1 MRRSTDDRGQII
13 TLSVH
18 LRVHHDAREAARR
31 VGPSATA
38 DSFRD
43 PQAYTQ
49 RSVVTGTGGEHGGN
63 GGLLAHDSRCG
74 VVYLSTTHDTGQ
86 SVSEPVLATLG
97 HYRDDDE
104 EQVCAGQFSMSSR
117 PIVRSLLLKDI
128 ANYINAIR

>member
-43 PQAYTQ
+43 QQAYTQ

-63 GGLLAHDSRCG
+63 GGLLAHDSCCG
-74 VVYLSTTHDTGQ
+74 VVYLSTTHDRHR
-86 SVSEPVLATLG
+86 SVS
-97 HYRDDDE
+97 
-104 EQVCAGQFSMSSR
+104 Q
-117 PIVRSLLLKDI
+117 
-128 ANYINAIR
+128 